1 MPYAY
6 QAAVWCDECGEGLKS
21 SIRKH
26 IPDLVNADDS
36 MDWPQE
42 IADGEE
48 SDSPENCASGT
59 CGVSYVVRGKA
70 IQCGK
75 FLENSLSQK
84 GYKNLKKMLDEYTP
98 GNIIAPAKEW
108 AEFYGFEYWEN
119 PWKSAHDWLDEHID
133 KATTEDQ
140 DWINTLFNIAKCL
153 AVNVDGDTIQ
163 ELFQDEMEDDDYFKP
178 SGWYSPEM
186 E

>member
-1 MPYAY
+1 MPYIY
-6 QAAVWCDECGEGLKS
+6 QAAVWCDACADDIKS

-26 IPDLVNADDS
+26 EPDLVYADDS
-36 MDWPQE
+36 DDWPQKV
-42 IADGEE
+42 ADGEE
-48 SDSPENCASGT
+48 SDGPDNCASGT
-59 CGVSYVVRGKA
+59 CGVSYVVQGRA

-75 FLENSLSQK
+75 FLENSLTQT

-98 GNIIAPAKEW
+98 GDINAPAQEW
-108 AEFYGFEYWEN
+108 AVFYRFEYWEN
-119 PWKSAHDWLDEHID
+119 PWKSAHDWLGEHID

-140 DWINTLFNIAKCL
+140 ELLNIAKCL

-163 ELFQDEMEDDDYFKP
+163 ELFQDEMEDDDYFKKT
-178 SGWYSPEM
+178 GWYSPES